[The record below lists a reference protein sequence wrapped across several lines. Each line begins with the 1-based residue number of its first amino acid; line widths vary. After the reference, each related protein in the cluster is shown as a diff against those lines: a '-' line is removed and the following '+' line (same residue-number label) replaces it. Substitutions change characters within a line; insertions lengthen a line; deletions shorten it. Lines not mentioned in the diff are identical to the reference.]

1 MMGVEP
7 VEDLRG
13 SLAFT
18 TVTDVL
24 QFLNTTGRTGEL
36 WVEGGPDQRTS
47 QIYFEGGS
55 VYHAQEGTKTGIDAL
70 VEIISWVEGT
80 FIFSADNMS
89 PTVTI
94 EVSLQNALVEA
105 ARLIDERRR
114 VIAERDNEQAP
125 QRLLD
130 AFAESSGVLA
140 AVLTARDG
148 SPVAS
153 ANPVEAVKM
162 AELGADLK
170 ALIETVDG
178 LGAAQGCQPFGGFF
192 IEYDLF
198 QLLCLP
204 VASAVLVVVAPG
216 RAQLGVIRHKTQ
228 RLADAL
234 AKVLP
239 G

>member
-18 TVTDVL
+18 TLTDVL

-36 WVEGGPDQRTS
+36 WVEGGPDKQTS
-47 QIYFEGGS
+47 QVYFDRGA
-55 VYHAQEGTKTGIDAL
+55 VYHAQEGTTTGIDAL
-70 VEIISWVEGT
+70 VAIISWVEGT
-80 FIFSADNMS
+80 FIFSTNKAC

-105 ARLIDERRR
+105 ARRLDERRR
-114 VIAERDNEQAP
+114 EIAEYDQKEAP
-125 QRLLD
+125 QRLLSS
-130 AFAESSGVLA
+130 FADSSGVLA
-140 AVLTARDG
+140 AILTARDG
-148 SPVAS
+148 SPIAS
-153 ANPVEAVKM
+153 ASPDETVKM
-162 AELGADLK
+162 EELGTGLK
-170 ALIETVDG
+170 TLIETVDG
-178 LGAAQGCQPFGGFF
+178 LGRAQGCQPFGGLF
-192 IEYDLF
+192 IEYDRF

-228 RLADAL
+228 HLADAL
-234 AKVLP
+234 AKVLRV
-239 G
+239 

>member
-18 TVTDVL
+18 TLTDVL

-36 WVEGGPDQRTS
+36 WVEGGPDKQTS
-47 QIYFEGGS
+47 QVYFDRGA
-55 VYHAQEGTKTGIDAL
+55 VYHAQEGTTTGIDAL
-70 VEIISWVEGT
+70 VAIISWVEGT
-80 FIFSADNMS
+80 FIFSTNKAC

-105 ARLIDERRR
+105 ARRLDERRR
-114 VIAERDNEQAP
+114 EIAECDQKEAP
-125 QRLLD
+125 QRLLSS
-130 AFAESSGVLA
+130 FADSSGVLA
-140 AVLTARDG
+140 AILTARDG
-148 SPVAS
+148 SPIAS
-153 ANPVEAVKM
+153 ASPDETVKM
-162 AELGADLK
+162 EELGTGLK
-170 ALIETVDG
+170 TLIETVDG
-178 LGAAQGCQPFGGFF
+178 LGRAQGCQPFGGLF
-192 IEYDLF
+192 IEYDRF

-228 RLADAL
+228 HLADAL
-234 AKVLP
+234 AKVLRV
-239 G
+239 